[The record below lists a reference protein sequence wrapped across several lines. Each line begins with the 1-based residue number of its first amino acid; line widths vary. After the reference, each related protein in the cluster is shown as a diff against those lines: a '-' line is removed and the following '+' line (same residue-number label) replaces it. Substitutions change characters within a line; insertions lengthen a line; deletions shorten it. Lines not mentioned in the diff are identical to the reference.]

1 MLYEQCCVL
10 CLENITPI
18 ESRIN
23 LNMEDAISIEAHKR
37 IDKHFKEE
45 LLIMSSLSTKFV
57 CNKCWELLDS
67 FHEFYIRVQNAH
79 LEASYKLEALQE
91 STIAVTEIKVETND
105 VDELATTSNERKECA
120 ENNGSVELYTSKE
133 EIIVG
138 EFHIKS
144 EAICDESNHSN
155 CVPLNSLVEDDSS
168 NSMSEAFRSSV
179 STNNVD
185 KAEHNS
191 LEKKKSK
198 FKKRRMNTTNVH
210 SERNKTSHYDDFIA
224 KNFKLTCFLCEK
236 SLIDFKELKVHYR
249 EQHQTNG
256 YAKCCGKKLY
266 NRGILVDH
274 IHVHNNPD
282 YFKCQHCD
290 KVLCDRSSLESH
302 LQHFHDSN
310 ERIVYKCDICSK
322 GFFRRKVLARHYLI
336 HAPEEQKTVKCTQC
350 EKTFCNQY
358 SMKQHLNLTHLNLYA
373 KICDICGKSLKNKE
387 ALQRH
392 QEEHAGVQRSSVQCK
407 LCNVELKTK
416 YGLTRHMKTM
426 HTKEYQTPQVCPVC
440 SKVSPTLRAHKS
452 HMEYMHSGKKHICN
466 ICDKSFKLP
475 NCLREHM
482 TTHTGEVLY
491 TCTFCPQ
498 TFNSKSNMYA
508 HRKRKH
514 PKEWT
519 QKCSKKN
526 QVDTM
531 VKYADEIEHVS
542 INTTLKN
549 QTEKSPA
556 NFLNTRQD
564 IADTT

>member
-23 LNMEDAISIEAHKR
+23 LNVEDAISIEAHKR

-105 VDELATTSNERKECA
+105 VDKLATTSNERKEC
-120 ENNGSVELYTSKE
+120 ENNEGVELYTSKE

-138 EFHIKS
+138 EFHIRN

-155 CVPLNSLVEDDSS
+155 FVPLKQLDGDDSS
-168 NSMSEAFRSSV
+168 IAISDAFGSPV
-179 STNNVD
+179 NNH
-185 KAEHNS
+185 KAEQKN
-191 LEKKKSK
+191 KIKV
-198 FKKRRMNTTNVH
+198 KKRSMKSTNVH
-210 SERNKTSHYDDFIA
+210 RDHNKTPHYDDFIA
-224 KNFKLTCFLCEK
+224 KHFQLTCFLCDK
-236 SLIDFKELKVHYR
+236 SLTDFRDLKIHYR
-249 EQHQTNG
+249 ENHQTNG
-256 YAKCCGKKLY
+256 YIKCCGKKLFK
-266 NRGILVDH
+266 RGDLVDH
-274 IHVHNNPD
+274 IHFHKDPE
-282 YFKCQHCD
+282 YFKCPQCE
-290 KVLCDRSSLESH
+290 KVLCDRKNLESH
-302 LQHFHDSN
+302 LHYSHDSQ
-310 ERIVYKCDICSK
+310 ERHIYKCDICSK
-322 GFFRRKVLARHYLI
+322 CFSQRKVLARHYLI

-350 EKTFCNQY
+350 EKRFCNQY

-373 KICDICGKSLKNKE
+373 KICDICGKSLNNKE
-387 ALQRH
+387 AFQRH
-392 QEEHAGVQRSSVQCK
+392 QEEHAGIQRSAVQCK

-452 HMEYMHSGKKHICN
+452 HMEYMHSGKEYICH
-466 ICDKSFKLP
+466 ICDKSFKL
-475 NCLREHM
+475 CKYLKDHLA
-482 TTHTGEVLY
+482 THTGEGLY

-498 TFNSKSNMYA
+498 TFNSQSNMYT

-514 PKEWT
+514 PQEWT

-526 QVDTM
+526 FSNGMRLT
-531 VKYADEIEHVS
+531 
-542 INTTLKN
+542 
-549 QTEKSPA
+549 
-556 NFLNTRQD
+556 QD
-564 IADTT
+564 QMDSEGRL